1 MKINIQY
8 QIEITCPSCD
18 SNLFSIDENEMAKC
32 ATCDLQLHKNEL
44 IEQNNLLAKLDS
56 KQIAK
61 DLTKEMKKIFK
72 GKGWK

>member
-1 MKINIQY
+1 
-8 QIEITCPSCD
+8 
-18 SNLFSIDENEMAKC
+18 MAKC

>member
-1 MKINIQY
+1 MKINIPD
-8 QIEITCPSCD
+8 QIELTCPSCD
-18 SNLFSIDENEMAKC
+18 NNLFSIDENEIATC
-32 ATCDLQLHKNEL
+32 ATCDLKLHKNEL
-44 IEQNNLLAKLDS
+44 IEQNNIIEKLDT